1 MVWCVIIQKN
11 IISQYYL
18 EKQMSILEQENKLQS
33 LTKNREEFLSKVKQN
48 CNLNDEDYWDLEA
61 IESNILSGDLPL
73 EWADH
78 RDFEYISD
86 MVECQQALI
95 DTLKI
100 AEKGD
105 KKSLHNANKDF
116 EMLVREARHIKRKR
130 LEDVQKAQEAISFME
145 EIIEICDKHR
155 NS

>member
-1 MVWCVIIQKN
+1 
-11 IISQYYL
+11 
-18 EKQMSILEQENKLQS
+18 MSILEQENKLQS

-48 CNLNDEDYWDLEA
+48 CNLNDEDYGDLEA